1 MKHYVFAVLF
11 TLIACVC
18 AGNASPQAWTS
29 LTTREGLPDD
39 TVTSI
44 AFDRNGALWAATR
57 SGLARYDGIGMETFT
72 DADGFPFSAVNALR
86 VGPKNEIW
94 VTASRRLFSTGI
106 AEYTGGKWAVN
117 RESTKR
123 YQSYINQFAEGPDNT
138 VWAVGSGLYRFDGVR
153 WEQIEDSMRSR
164 LLFTPDGDLWVLYYG
179 LVKRLHKGA
188 WIEYLPFGNYD
199 WYERLGHSIAVSPDN
214 KVWASLDTMLVRY
227 DGAKWDRLNYFD
239 PDYYPPYNIVSRLTA
254 DSKGGIWAATRA
266 GAGRYDG
273 ERWQTYHTLADDR
286 TTSSAVAP
294 DGSVWFGTYSGASR
308 FDGVSWTTYRDEVLP
323 DRMVADVAAAP
334 DGSVWFAT
342 PKGAARFD
350 GAKWTTFGSASGLVN
365 TDVRSVAIGP
375 DGAVWFATGGGV
387 SRFDGKVWRTFTTSN
402 GLVGNRV
409 RRIAFAPDGAM
420 WVATENGV
428 SRFDGSSWKSYTTA
442 DGLASNDLRAIF
454 FDADGTVWFATAGGV
469 SRLRENTWVSWTLE
483 NGLASDDTWDI
494 VRTSGGA
501 LWVATS
507 DGIGVFDGG
516 AWSVLA
522 PPPRFADMEA
532 IWKIAFTSDGA
543 MWLGTSG
550 GLYKYVKGRWT
561 RYTTSDGLP
570 AQYIPVIEVDSRDR
584 LWLGTKNGLCRM
596 GADGVKVWNTGSGL
610 IDNVVNSVSFA
621 PDSTVWIST
630 PKGIM
635 RSDGDAW
642 TTEVTKEQLGYA
654 PATVMIGRNGK
665 AWAGLSYEEIVPY
678 YEGGAARFENEKW
691 TVWNEWG
698 GESRIATNNVTTLA
712 VSSKGEVWVGTADLG
727 VNIFMGSWWKWYTY
741 GTGLPNNDV
750 SGIFFDLSD
759 NPWLNVGDGLFK
771 YDGVSWKKYSDGRPI
786 FNTIYPLKIAFAHDG
801 TMWAGTYNGVSRFD
815 GTSWTPT
822 SALAGIGGVTS
833 LIFGPDGAPWAG
845 GGDWYGPGVF
855 RFNGQKWQVH
865 RSGPAITSLA
875 AGPDGGIFAGTLG
888 AGVVRVDQT
897 PLGTND
903 GERMPLEFALT
914 GNHPNPFNPS
924 TTISFALP
932 RGGQATLAVYDIT
945 GKRVRTL
952 VSGFMTAGAHSAI
965 WNGRDDGGRPAASG
979 VYFAQLRAG
988 TASATRRMVLLK

>member
-1 MKHYVFAVLF
+1 M
-11 TLIACVC
+11 
-18 AGNASPQAWTS
+18 
-29 LTTREGLPDD
+29 
-39 TVTSI
+39 
-44 AFDRNGALWAATR
+44 
-57 SGLARYDGIGMETFT
+57 
-72 DADGFPFSAVNALR
+72 NALPWDEER
-86 VGPKNEIW
+86 LW
-94 VTASRRLFSTGI
+94 VTASGGSSVRASRNPSAANGRQPGEYKKISIIYTSSRR
-106 AEYTGGKWAVN
+106 
-117 RESTKR
+117 
-123 YQSYINQFAEGPDNT
+123 GPT
-138 VWAVGSGLYRFDGVR
+138 HRVAVGSGLYRFDGVR
-153 WEQIEDSMRSR
+153 WEQIETRCEAAPVHSGRR
-164 LLFTPDGDLWVLYYG
+164 PWVLYYG

-350 GAKWTTFGSASGLVN
+350 GAKWTTFGPQRLVN
-365 TDVRSVAIGP
+365 TDVRSVAMGRTARSGYATAAGCP
-375 DGAVWFATGGGV
+375 DRRQVGGHSRPAT
-387 SRFDGKVWRTFTTSN
+387 

-409 RRIAFAPDGAM
+409 RVCVRPDGANV
-420 WVATENGV
+420 VATKTGCPDSTLIMEIVHDRGR
-428 SRFDGSSWKSYTTA
+428 SCLDR
-442 DGLASNDLRAIF
+442 LARHLL
-454 FDADGTVWFATAGGV
+454 DADGTVWFATAGGV

-635 RSDGDAW
+635 RSMGCLDHRGD
-642 TTEVTKEQLGYA
+642 K
-654 PATVMIGRNGK
+654 RN
-665 AWAGLSYEEIVPY
+665 
-678 YEGGAARFENEKW
+678 N
-691 TVWNEWG
+691 WG
-698 GESRIATNNVTTLA
+698 TR
-712 VSSKGEVWVGTADLG
+712 
-727 VNIFMGSWWKWYTY
+727 
-741 GTGLPNNDV
+741 
-750 SGIFFDLSD
+750 
-759 NPWLNVGDGLFK
+759 
-771 YDGVSWKKYSDGRPI
+771 R
-786 FNTIYPLKIAFAHDG
+786 
-801 TMWAGTYNGVSRFD
+801 
-815 GTSWTPT
+815 PT
-822 SALAGIGGVTS
+822 S
-833 LIFGPDGAPWAG
+833 
-845 GGDWYGPGVF
+845 
-855 RFNGQKWQVH
+855 
-865 RSGPAITSLA
+865 
-875 AGPDGGIFAGTLG
+875 
-888 AGVVRVDQT
+888 
-897 PLGTND
+897 
-903 GERMPLEFALT
+903 
-914 GNHPNPFNPS
+914 
-924 TTISFALP
+924 
-932 RGGQATLAVYDIT
+932 
-945 GKRVRTL
+945 
-952 VSGFMTAGAHSAI
+952 
-965 WNGRDDGGRPAASG
+965 
-979 VYFAQLRAG
+979 
-988 TASATRRMVLLK
+988 